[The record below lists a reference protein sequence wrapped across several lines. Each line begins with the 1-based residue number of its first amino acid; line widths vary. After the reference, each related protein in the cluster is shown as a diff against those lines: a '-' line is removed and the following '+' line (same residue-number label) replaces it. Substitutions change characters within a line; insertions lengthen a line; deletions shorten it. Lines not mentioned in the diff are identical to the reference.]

1 MCKSND
7 GFYIAEQDLLQRGP
21 GDFFGQRQHGLPEMR
36 IASIS
41 GDIRV
46 LKQAQNEADALM
58 ATGLDTA
65 ELQPLRD
72 SINHLFDNT
81 DIVIN

>member
-1 MCKSND
+1 MD
-7 GFYIAEQDLLQRGP
+7 FILQSKIYFSAGRVT
-21 GDFFGQRQHGLPEMR
+21 FFGQRQHGLPEMR